1 MWEHTLQHRF
11 GGHGALAGHAVGNL
25 LIAGLA
31 DVLGSHIAALDTVAQ
46 LTQSHGRVVPMSE
59 QPLDIEAEV
68 AGLDD
73 DPRVIRLVRG
83 QVAVATTPGSVRRVR
98 LIPSHPPGGRDAL
111 NAIDSADVVTL
122 GPGSW
127 FSSVIPHLLVPDIVH
142 ALAATDALKVVVLNL
157 TAEPGETS
165 GFSAERHIHMLSQHA
180 PMLRVDRILV
190 DATTVNSS
198 VELANLERAAASLGA
213 ILIAADVQEHD
224 ENGRPTERHD
234 PVKLAAALKDISL
247 TR

>member
-1 MWEHTLQHRF
+1 MLF
-11 GGHGALAGHAVGNL
+11 
-25 LIAGLA
+25 
-31 DVLGSHIAALDTVAQ
+31 
-46 LTQSHGRVVPMSE
+46 
-59 QPLDIEAEV
+59 
-68 AGLDD
+68 
-73 DPRVIRLVRG
+73 
-83 QVAVATTPGSVRRVR
+83 
-98 LIPSHPPGGRDAL
+98 IPIHPPCVRYAL

-224 ENGRPTERHD
+224 ESGRPTERHD